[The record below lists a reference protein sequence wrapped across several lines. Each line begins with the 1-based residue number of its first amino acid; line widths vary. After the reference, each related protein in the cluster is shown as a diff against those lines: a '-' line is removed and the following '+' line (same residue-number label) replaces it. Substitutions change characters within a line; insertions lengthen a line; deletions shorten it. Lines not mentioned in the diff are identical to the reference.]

1 VEHVESKGNRGVW
14 AEGGM
19 LKRLFYGGPPIGVL
33 HEEYAKKGRVDDE
46 APVKA
51 SYEVLIEAP
60 VERVWGL
67 LSDVPGWGNW
77 YPDVHDVR
85 LDSGVEADARFDWRN
100 GKARI
105 RSRFAVVDAE
115 REIAWTG
122 VSSGAKA
129 VHRHVLEPAGPGVTR
144 VFSEESMA
152 GPLLV
157 LFFDGAKL
165 QAGMEE
171 WLATL
176 KTAAE
181 GR

>member
-1 VEHVESKGNRGVW
+1 
-14 AEGGM
+14 M
-19 LKRLFYGGPPIGVL
+19 LNRLFYGGPSIGVL
-33 HEEYAKKGRVDDE
+33 HEEYAKKGRIDDE

-51 SYEVLIEAP
+51 SHEVLIEAP

-67 LSDVPGWGNW
+67 LSDAPGWGAW
-77 YPDVHDVR
+77 ATDIHDVR
-85 LDSGVEADARFDWRN
+85 VDSTVTVDARFAWAN
-100 GKARI
+100 GKARV
-105 RSRFAVVDAE
+105 RSTFAVVDAG
-115 REIAWTG
+115 RELTWTG

-129 VHRHVLEPAGPGVTR
+129 VHRHVLETTDDGATR

-165 QAGMEE
+165 RTGMEE
-171 WLATL
+171 WLTAL

-181 GR
+181 ER

>member
-1 VEHVESKGNRGVW
+1 MERMESAGNRG
-14 AEGGM
+14 ARGEGGM
-19 LKRLFYGGPPIGVL
+19 LKRLFYAGPAIGVL
-33 HEEYAKKGRVDDE
+33 HEEYAKKGRIDEE

-51 SYEVLIEAP
+51 SSEVLIEAP
-60 VERVWGL
+60 VGRVWEL
-67 LSDVPGWGNW
+67 LSNVAGWGSW

-85 LDSGVEADARFDWRN
+85 LDSGVEADARFAWRN

-105 RSRFAVVDAE
+105 RSRFAVVDAGQ
-115 REIAWTG
+115 EITWTG

-129 VHRHVLEPAGPGVTR
+129 VHRHVLEAAGDGATR

-165 QAGMEE
+165 RAGMEG
-171 WLATL
+171 WLAAL

>member
-1 VEHVESKGNRGVW
+1 MERVESAGNRGVRG
-14 AEGGM
+14 EGGM
-19 LKRLFYGGPPIGVL
+19 LERLFYGGPPIEVL
-33 HEEYAKKGRVDDE
+33 HEEYAKKGRVDAE
-46 APVKA
+46 ALVKA
-51 SYEVLIEAP
+51 SHEVLIEAP

-67 LSDVPGWGNW
+67 LSDVAGWGTW

-105 RSRFAVVDAE
+105 RSRFAVVDAG
-115 REIAWTG
+115 REITWTG

-129 VHRHVLEPAGPGVTR
+129 VHRHMLEPTGDGATR

-152 GPLLV
+152 GPLLI

-165 QAGMEE
+165 RAGMEG
-171 WLATL
+171 WMAAL